1 MLPDQAY
8 DLPIDARF
16 DLHAS
21 DVVVRFN
28 TIVFAVH
35 QHTATAVQMML
46 AGGAILTELVGETDE
61 VWHCTV
67 TG

>member
-1 MLPDQAY
+1 MLPNQAY

-21 DVVVRFN
+21 DVVRFN

-35 QHTATAVQMML
+35 QYAATVQMML
-46 AGGAILTELVGETDE
+46 AGRAILTELVGETDE